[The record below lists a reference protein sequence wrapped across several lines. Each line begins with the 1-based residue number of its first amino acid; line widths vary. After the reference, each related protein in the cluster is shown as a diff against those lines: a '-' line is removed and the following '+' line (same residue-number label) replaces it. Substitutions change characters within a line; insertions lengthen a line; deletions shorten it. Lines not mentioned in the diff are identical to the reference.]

1 MGFDFA
7 LLGVLGEE
15 LGVLPVVLG
24 EGGWLVVVL
33 EVGRKRRGDCVEV
46 GIGMGVLGR
55 RGGSVG

>member
-1 MGFDFA
+1 M
-7 LLGVLGEE
+7 LGVLGEE